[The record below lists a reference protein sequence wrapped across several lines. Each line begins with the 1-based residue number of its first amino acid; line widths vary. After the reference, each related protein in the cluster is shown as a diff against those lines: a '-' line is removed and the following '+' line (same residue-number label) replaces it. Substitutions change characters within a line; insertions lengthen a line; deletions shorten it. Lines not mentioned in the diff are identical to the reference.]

1 MRQKIKTMLKTL
13 FLDSFIIKTKPRTVE
28 LKNNSAEDQ
37 TFTFPIGHVTGF
49 FYPLFHHKYLI
60 LCKIHKHSLDQV
72 GLIFQENPSRQTK
85 KVHLEGA

>member
-28 LKNNSAEDQ
+28 LKNNSAGDQ

-49 FYPLFHHKYLI
+49 FFTTKTSQICMHR
-60 LCKIHKHSLDQV
+60 KI
-72 GLIFQENPSRQTK
+72 P
-85 KVHLEGA
+85 KVYTLL

>member
-13 FLDSFIIKTKPRTVE
+13 VLDSFIIKTKPRTVE

-49 FYPLFHHKYLI
+49 FLLLKHHKFACTGKFQKCI
-60 LCKIHKHSLDQV
+60 LCYKWCSFGELGV
-72 GLIFQENPSRQTK
+72 MW
-85 KVHLEGA
+85 

>member
-37 TFTFPIGHVTGF
+37 TFTFRIEMCSDDDIF
-49 FYPLFHHKYLI
+49 LFISKINIFLAKFYHIMINGERL
-60 LCKIHKHSLDQV
+60 KISEHGQ
-72 GLIFQENPSRQTK
+72 
-85 KVHLEGA
+85 